1 VETKG
6 ILTLGSMRWG
16 MASRW
21 LVAAASPSSSFI
33 MVWASSD
40 GSSASGTPH
49 TAVVRLG
56 EAPLDNKSVREASS
70 RFGGGGAFVK
80 RAVAGFSALRGVV
93 GRRYYRGKLRHVVQG
108 LHDLIPFFI

>member
-1 VETKG
+1 
-6 ILTLGSMRWG
+6 
-16 MASRW
+16 
-21 LVAAASPSSSFI
+21 

-40 GSSASGTPH
+40 GSPASGTPH

-80 RAVAGFSALRGVV
+80 RAVAGFSALRGLL
-93 GRRYYRGKLRHVVQG
+93 GGGTIGENFGMLCR
-108 LHDLIPFFI
+108 DFTDFIPFFI